1 MKAACDRLVQEWDQ
15 EVCPFLTYSSLLSQF
30 YLQNLLHRFEVKGF
44 KFTEAAG
51 HPVKRSCHLTMF
63 LLHVPLIFLGVRGS
77 MGVNPGIKFLK
88 SNGNLLTV
96 TRQDF
101 IPHCHLKIKSY
112 SKNHDL
118 NDSNNIGTVQ
128 KRLKPKYKS
137 ALALNSQ
144 LEENEC
150 KFVINWLKSQ
160 IIFSKKIFKN

>member
-1 MKAACDRLVQEWDQ
+1 MSSE
-15 EVCPFLTYSSLLSQF
+15 EVLPPHNVPAPCLS
-30 YLQNLLHRFEVKGF
+30 
-44 KFTEAAG
+44 
-51 HPVKRSCHLTMF
+51 HLS
-63 LLHVPLIFLGVRGS
+63 VGLGKHGS
-77 MGVNPGIKFLK
+77 ESRNKIPAQLK

-96 TRQDF
+96 MGQDF
-101 IPHCHLKIKSY
+101 IPHCHLKIKSD
-112 SKNHDL
+112 SKNRDL

-160 IIFSKKIFKN
+160 ITFSKKIKKKKLNYLYH